1 MTRLD
6 KWFGGLLLGFVILIG
21 CFCVGWWIAF
31 IFRLDVMLGAI
42 AGAVFGLVADILVL
56 WWLLPRLFDLKW
68 IPLIFFHLLY
78 SVFIF
83 GFFMGVPVFIVCMG
97 LIAGWYI
104 GRRYHVK
111 GADESAFS
119 KARIRTQLWCAFV
132 LFSACAASAYIALTD
147 PTTAQNIQGMFSLD
161 FKVTQGMIWGI
172 ILAGG
177 SVLLLVQAL
186 FVRLAAN
193 VFYR

>member
-21 CFCVGWWIAF
+21 CFCIGWWIAF

-42 AGAVFGLVADILVL
+42 GGAVFGLVADILVL

-68 IPLIFFHLLY
+68 IPLVFIYLLY
-78 SVFIF
+78 SVFIY
-83 GFFMGVPVFIVCMG
+83 GFFMGVPVFIVFMG
-97 LIAGWYI
+97 FIAGWYI
-104 GRRYHVK
+104 GRWCHVK
-111 GADESAFS
+111 EADASVFRR
-119 KARIRTQLWCAFV
+119 ARKRTQIWCASV
-132 LFSACAASAYIALTD
+132 LFTACAASAYIALTD
-147 PTTAQNIQGMFSLD
+147 PTTAQNIQGMLSLD
-161 FKVTQGMIWGI
+161 FEVTRNMIWGI

-177 SVLLLVQAL
+177 TVLLLIQAL
-186 FVRLAAN
+186 LIRLAAN